1 MKSAYDETVD
11 YIDENYSAEESLD
24 MFTNAHAIIRWVESK
39 GEKGKLA
46 ISLAMSMLNEESE
59 RKNNPP
65 TVH

>member
-24 MFTNAHAIIRWVESK
+24 MFTNAHAIIRWVENK

-46 ISLAMSMLNEESE
+46 ISLAMSMLNEEAE

-65 TVH
+65 TIH